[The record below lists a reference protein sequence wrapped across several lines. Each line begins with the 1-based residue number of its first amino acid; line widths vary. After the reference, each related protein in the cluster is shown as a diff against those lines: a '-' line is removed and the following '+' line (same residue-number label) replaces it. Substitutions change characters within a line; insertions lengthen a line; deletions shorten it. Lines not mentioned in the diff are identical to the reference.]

1 MILQKKEELANRQL
15 RLTITVERD
24 AWEKALNDAYQEGK
38 ALYTVE
44 GYAVGK
50 APREALEKA
59 YSHDLFYQE
68 AVNETFPA
76 ALVEAIASED
86 IQIAAPPALNVE
98 TIGPDGYTFT
108 ALIDLYPE
116 VKLGQYKGL
125 SAPMPQAELSNDDVD
140 KAMEEWL
147 QAHLVEQERDRA
159 AMGDEVTLDFD
170 GSVDGVPFEGG
181 KAENYPLLLGSG
193 MFIDGFEEQVA
204 GIRPEEERE
213 IHVTFPQQYTPELAG
228 KAAVFRVKAHRI
240 VRRSAPE
247 INDAFARTQGFA
259 DAASLRQAIMA
270 AALQRK
276 EAQARDAFA
285 DALVR
290 QVLDGM
296 EVQVPDSMVE
306 SQLTG
311 LLQELESR
319 LMSQGASLSDYLQ
332 MAGMT
337 EEDLRSHARENALE
351 SARYELAMTE
361 IARLEHIQ
369 VTDEDVER
377 RYQEMSR
384 QFGVPVDHIRQQ
396 LPPMQLSHDLKLAYA
411 RAVVV
416 DNAVRL

>member
-1 MILQKKEELANRQL
+1 MTVLNKEMKENR
-15 RLTITVERD
+15 RVELTIRVERQE
-24 AWEKALNDAYQEGK
+24 WQQALDDAYQANRDLYPVDGCAPGK
-38 ALYTVE
+38 AT
-44 GYAVGK
+44 
-50 APREALEKA
+50 RQALEQA
-59 YSHDLFYQE
+59 YAPDVFYQE
-68 AVNETFPA
+68 AVNATFPR
-76 ALVEAIASED
+76 ALVEAFGREEILVAG
-86 IQIAAPPALNVE
+86 APELRIVD
-98 TIGPDGYTFT
+98 IGPEGFTFA
-108 ALIDLYPE
+108 ALAELYPE

-276 EAQARDAFA
+276 EVQARDAFA

-311 LLQELESR
+311 ILQELQQHLE
-319 LMSQGASLSDYLQ
+319 SQGASLSDYLQ
-332 MAGMT
+332 AAQLTMD
-337 EEDLRSHARENALE
+337 DLRDHARENAIAA
-351 SARYELAMTE
+351 ARYELAMTE
-361 IARLEHIQ
+361 IARQEGITITEEELE
-369 VTDEDVER
+369 EK
-377 RYQEMSR
+377 YQEMAALY
-384 QFGVPVDHIRQQ
+384 GMTVPQ
-396 LPPMQLSHDLKLAYA
+396 LREQVPPARLQHDLKLAKA

-416 DNAVRL
+416 DSALRK

>member
-1 MILQKKEELANRQL
+1 MTVLNKEMKENR
-15 RLTITVERD
+15 RVELTIRVERQE
-24 AWEKALNDAYQEGK
+24 WQQALDDAYQANRDLYPVDGCAPGK
-38 ALYTVE
+38 AT
-44 GYAVGK
+44 
-50 APREALEKA
+50 RQALEQA
-59 YSHDLFYQE
+59 YAPDVFYQE
-68 AVNETFPA
+68 AVNATFPR
-76 ALVEAIASED
+76 ALVEAFGREEILVAG
-86 IQIAAPPALNVE
+86 APELRIVD
-98 TIGPDGYTFT
+98 IGPEGFTFA
-108 ALIDLYPE
+108 ALAELYPE

-296 EVQVPDSMVE
+296 EEVPDSMVE

>member
-1 MILQKKEELANRQL
+1 M
-15 RLTITVERD
+15 
-24 AWEKALNDAYQEGK
+24 
-38 ALYTVE
+38 
-44 GYAVGK
+44 
-50 APREALEKA
+50 
-59 YSHDLFYQE
+59 
-68 AVNETFPA
+68 
-76 ALVEAIASED
+76 
-86 IQIAAPPALNVE
+86 
-98 TIGPDGYTFT
+98 
-108 ALIDLYPE
+108 
-116 VKLGQYKGL
+116 
-125 SAPMPQAELSNDDVD
+125 
-140 KAMEEWL
+140 
-147 QAHLVEQERDRA
+147 
-159 AMGDEVTLDFD
+159 
-170 GSVDGVPFEGG
+170 
-181 KAENYPLLLGSG
+181 
-193 MFIDGFEEQVA
+193 A

-240 VRRSAPE
+240 VRRSMPE
-247 INDAFARTQGFA
+247 LNDEFARAQGFS
-259 DAASLRQAIMA
+259 DAAALRQAIMS

-276 EAQARDAFA
+276 EAQARDAYA

-296 EVQVPDSMVE
+296 EVRVPDSMVE

-311 LLQELESR
+311 LLHELESR

-337 EEDLRSHARENALE
+337 EEDLRAHARENALE

-361 IARLEHIQ
+361 IARLEHIR

-384 QFGVPVDHIRQQ
+384 QFGVPVEHIRQQ

-416 DNAVRL
+416 DSGVRL

>member
-1 MILQKKEELANRQL
+1 MTVLNKEMKENRRVELIIR
-15 RLTITVERD
+15 VERQE
-24 AWEKALNDAYQEGK
+24 WQQALDDAYQANRDLYPVDGCAPGK
-38 ALYTVE
+38 AT
-44 GYAVGK
+44 
-50 APREALEKA
+50 RQALEQA
-59 YSHDLFYQE
+59 YAPDVFYQE
-68 AVNETFPA
+68 AVNATFPR
-76 ALVEAIASED
+76 ALVEAFGREEILVAG
-86 IQIAAPPALNVE
+86 APELRIVD
-98 TIGPDGYTFT
+98 IGPEGFTFA
-108 ALIDLYPE
+108 ALAELYPE

-193 MFIDGFEEQVA
+193 MFIDGFEKQVA

>member
-1 MILQKKEELANRQL
+1 MQIIKREELPEQRQV
-15 RLTITVERD
+15 RLTIAVDKDTWQASLARCYQGVKSVCPVAGEPTR
-24 AWEKALNDAYQEGK
+24 ENLEQAYGPEF
-38 ALYTVE
+38 L
-44 GYAVGK
+44 
-50 APREALEKA
+50 
-59 YSHDLFYQE
+59 YQE
-68 AVNETFPA
+68 AVNDTYPQ
-76 ALVEAIASED
+76 ALVEAISQSD
-86 IQIAAPPALNVE
+86 IQIAGTPTLSVE
-98 TIGPDGYTFT
+98 TIGPDGYTF
-108 ALIDLYPE
+108 AAVIDLYPE
-116 VKLGQYKGL
+116 VELGQYKGL
-125 SAPMPQAELSNDDVD
+125 SAVYPQVELSNDDTEAALDEYARANPEVQHP
-140 KAMEEWL
+140 E
-147 QAHLVEQERDRA
+147 RA
-159 AMGDEVTLDFD
+159 AMGDEVTLDFE
-170 GSVDGVPFEGG
+170 GFVDGVPFEGG

-361 IARLEHIQ
+361 IARLEHIR

>member
-1 MILQKKEELANRQL
+1 MQIIKREELPEQRQV
-15 RLTITVERD
+15 RLTIAVDKDTWQASLARCYQGVKSVCPVAGEPTR
-24 AWEKALNDAYQEGK
+24 ENLEQAYGPEF
-38 ALYTVE
+38 L
-44 GYAVGK
+44 
-50 APREALEKA
+50 
-59 YSHDLFYQE
+59 YQE
-68 AVNETFPA
+68 AVNDTYPQ
-76 ALVEAIASED
+76 ALVEAISQSD
-86 IQIAAPPALNVE
+86 IQIAGTPTLSVE
-98 TIGPDGYTFT
+98 TIGPDGYTF
-108 ALIDLYPE
+108 AAVIDLYPE
-116 VKLGQYKGL
+116 VELGQYKGL
-125 SAPMPQAELSNDDVD
+125 SAVYPQVELSNDDTEAALDEYARANPDVQHP
-140 KAMEEWL
+140 E
-147 QAHLVEQERDRA
+147 RA
-159 AMGDEVTLDFD
+159 AMGDEVTLDFE
-170 GSVDGVPFEGG
+170 GFVDGVPFEGG

-276 EAQARDAFA
+276 EVQARDAFA

>member
-1 MILQKKEELANRQL
+1 MTVLNKEMKENRRVELTIRVERQEWQQALDNAYQANRDL
-15 RLTITVERD
+15 YPVD
-24 AWEKALNDAYQEGK
+24 GCAPGK
-38 ALYTVE
+38 AT
-44 GYAVGK
+44 
-50 APREALEKA
+50 RQALEQA
-59 YSHDLFYQE
+59 YAPDVFYQE
-68 AVNETFPA
+68 AVNATFPR
-76 ALVEAIASED
+76 ALVEAFGREEILVAG
-86 IQIAAPPALNVE
+86 APELRIVD
-98 TIGPDGYTFT
+98 IGPEGFTFA
-108 ALIDLYPE
+108 ALAELYPE

-276 EAQARDAFA
+276 EAQARDA
-285 DALVR
+285 LVR

>member
-1 MILQKKEELANRQL
+1 MTVLNKEMKENR
-15 RLTITVERD
+15 RVELTIRVERQE
-24 AWEKALNDAYQEGK
+24 WQQALDDAYQANRDLYPVDGCAPGK
-38 ALYTVE
+38 AT
-44 GYAVGK
+44 
-50 APREALEKA
+50 RQALEQA
-59 YSHDLFYQE
+59 YAPDVFYQE
-68 AVNETFPA
+68 AVNATFPR
-76 ALVEAIASED
+76 ALVEAFGREEILVAG
-86 IQIAAPPALNVE
+86 APELRIVD
-98 TIGPDGYTFT
+98 IGPEGFTFA
-108 ALIDLYPE
+108 ALAELYPE

-204 GIRPEEERE
+204 GIRPEEERDV
-213 IHVTFPQQYTPELAG
+213 HVTFPTQYVSELAG
-228 KAAVFRVKAHRI
+228 KDATFHIKAHRI
-240 VRRSAPE
+240 VRRSLPQLT
-247 INDAFARTQGFA
+247 DAFAQEQGFEDVSHLRRSIMEQA
-259 DAASLRQAIMA
+259 ILQKQQAASN
-270 AALQRK
+270 
-276 EAQARDAFA
+276 AFA
-285 DALVR
+285 EALMQ
-290 QVLDGM
+290 QVVAGM
-296 EVQVPDSMVE
+296 EVQLPDSMVE

>member
-1 MILQKKEELANRQL
+1 MTVLNKEMKENNRVE
-15 RLTITVERD
+15 LTIRVERQE
-24 AWEKALNDAYQEGK
+24 WQKALDDAYQANRDLYPVDGCAPGK
-38 ALYTVE
+38 AT
-44 GYAVGK
+44 
-50 APREALEKA
+50 RRALEQA
-59 YSHDLFYQE
+59 YAPDVFYQE
-68 AVNETFPA
+68 AVNETFPR
-76 ALVEAIASED
+76 ALVEAFGQEEILVAG
-86 IQIAAPPALNVE
+86 APELRIVD
-98 TIGPDGYTFT
+98 IGPEGFTFA
-108 ALIDLYPE
+108 ALAELYPE
-116 VKLGQYKGL
+116 VKLGKYKGL
-125 SAPMPQAELSNDDVD
+125 AAPMPQAELSNDDVD
-140 KAMEEWL
+140 KAESEWL
-147 QAHLVEQERDRA
+147 QAHLVEEERDRA

-170 GSVDGVPFEGG
+170 GSVDGVPFDGG

-240 VRRSAPE
+240 VRR
-247 INDAFARTQGFA
+247 
-259 DAASLRQAIMA
+259 
-270 AALQRK
+270 
-276 EAQARDAFA
+276 
-285 DALVR
+285 
-290 QVLDGM
+290 M
-296 EVQVPDSMVE
+296 EVRVPDSMVE

-311 LLQELESR
+311 LLQELENR

-337 EEDLRSHARENALE
+337 EEDLRAHARENALE

-361 IARLEHIQ
+361 IARLEHIR

-384 QFGVPVDHIRQQ
+384 QFGVPVEHIRQQ

-416 DNAVRL
+416 DSGVRL

>member
-1 MILQKKEELANRQL
+1 MEIKKREDIPENRQV
-15 RLTITVERD
+15 RLTVTVDRD
-24 AWEKALNDAYQEGK
+24 TWQAALMHCYNGIK
-38 ALYTVE
+38 SLCPVE
-44 GYAVGK
+44 GE
-50 APREALEKA
+50 PTREKIEAA
-59 YSHDLFYQE
+59 YGSDFLYQE
-68 AVNETFPA
+68 AVNETYPQ
-76 ALVEAIASED
+76 ALVEAIGRED
-86 IQIAAPPALNVE
+86 IAIAGTPTLTVE
-98 TIGPDGYTFT
+98 SIGPDGFTFT

-125 SAPMPQAELSNDDVD
+125 SAVYPAAELS
-140 KAMEEWL
+140 EEDT
-147 QAHLVEQERDRA
+147 QAALEEYARAHMTAEHPDRA
-159 AMGDEVTLDFD
+159 AMGDEVVLDFE
-170 GSVDGVPFEGG
+170 GFVDGVAFEGG

-240 VRRSAPE
+240 VRRSMPE
-247 INDAFARTQGFA
+247 LNDEFARAQGFS
-259 DAASLRQAIMA
+259 DAAALRQAIMS

-276 EAQARDAFA
+276 ETQARDAYA

-296 EVQVPDSMVE
+296 EVRVPDSMVE

-311 LLQELESR
+311 LLQELENR

-361 IARLEHIQ
+361 IARLEHIR

-416 DNAVRL
+416 DSGVRL

>member
-1 MILQKKEELANRQL
+1 MQIIKREELPEQRQV
-15 RLTITVERD
+15 RLTIAVDKDTWQASLAKCYQGVKSVCPVAGEPTR
-24 AWEKALNDAYQEGK
+24 ENLEQAYGPEF
-38 ALYTVE
+38 L
-44 GYAVGK
+44 
-50 APREALEKA
+50 
-59 YSHDLFYQE
+59 YQE
-68 AVNETFPA
+68 AVNDTYPQ
-76 ALVEAIASED
+76 ALVEAISQSD
-86 IQIAAPPALNVE
+86 IQIAGTPTLSVE
-98 TIGPDGYTFT
+98 TIGPDGYTF
-108 ALIDLYPE
+108 AAVIDLYPE

-125 SAPMPQAELSNDDVD
+125 SAVYPQVELSNDDTEAALDEYARANPDVQHP
-140 KAMEEWL
+140 E
-147 QAHLVEQERDRA
+147 RA
-159 AMGDEVTLDFD
+159 AMGDEVTLDFE
-170 GSVDGVPFEGG
+170 GFVDGVPFEGG
-181 KAENYPLLLGSG
+181 KGEQYPLLLGSG

-213 IHVTFPQQYTPELAG
+213 IHVPFPQQYTPALPG

-240 VRRSAPE
+240 VRRSMPE
-247 INDAFARTQGFA
+247 LNDEFARAQGFS
-259 DAASLRQAIMA
+259 DAAALRQAIMA

-276 EAQARDAFA
+276 EAQARDAYA

-296 EVQVPDSMVE
+296 EVRVPDSMVE

-311 LLQELESR
+311 LLHELESR

-361 IARLEHIQ
+361 IARLEHIR

-377 RYQEMSR
+377 RYQEMYR
-384 QFGVPVDHIRQQ
+384 QFGVPVEHIRQQ

-416 DNAVRL
+416 DSGVRL

>member
-1 MILQKKEELANRQL
+1 MSEENKE
-15 RLTITVERD
+15 
-24 AWEKALNDAYQEGK
+24 
-38 ALYTVE
+38 
-44 GYAVGK
+44 
-50 APREALEKA
+50 
-59 YSHDLFYQE
+59 
-68 AVNETFPA
+68 
-76 ALVEAIASED
+76 
-86 IQIAAPPALNVE
+86 
-98 TIGPDGYTFT
+98 YTFENPEYRKT
-108 ALIDLYPE
+108 YWHTCSHILAQAVKRLYPE

-296 EVQVPDSMVE
+296 EVQLPDAMVE
-306 SQLTG
+306 NQLDG
-311 LLQELESR
+311 LIQELR
-319 LMSQGASLSDYLQ
+319 GHLQSQNVELEQYLEASGAS
-332 MAGMT
+332 M
-337 EEDLRSHARENALE
+337 EELRAHAREQAV
-351 SARYELAMTE
+351 SAARFELAMTE
-361 IARLEHIQ
+361 IARLEGID
-369 VTDEDVER
+369 VTDAEVEQKYNELSAQ
-377 RYQEMSR
+377 YQLSA
-384 QFGVPVDHIRQQ
+384 DLLRQQ
-396 LPPMQLSHDLKLAYA
+396 LPPMRLRHDLKLARAQAVIVDTA
-411 RAVVV
+411 R
-416 DNAVRL
+416 RK